1 MESLALAQTLASEP
15 LLTKP
20 TEVSKAI
27 AELKVV
33 KTHGP
38 NGVQNWALRTF
49 PRKAVTFL
57 TKIIN
62 VVLKWQHYPAVWKH
76 LRVISLFKPGTNP
89 AVPSYY
95 KPISLLD

>member
-1 MESLALAQTLASEP
+1 MESFPLAQAVASEP

-27 AELKVV
+27 AELKVL
-33 KTHGP
+33 KAQGP
-38 NGVQNWALRTF
+38 NGVQNWALRIF
-49 PRKAVTFL
+49 PRKALIF
-57 TKIIN
+57 N
-62 VVLKWQHYPAVWKH
+62 VVLKRQHYPAVWKH